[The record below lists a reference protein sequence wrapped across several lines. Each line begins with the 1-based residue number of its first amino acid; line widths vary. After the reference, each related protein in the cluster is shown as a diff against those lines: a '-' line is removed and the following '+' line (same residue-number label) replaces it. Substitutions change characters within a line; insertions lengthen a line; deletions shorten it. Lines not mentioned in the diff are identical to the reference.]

1 MARRGF
7 QVFGDLALTDD
18 GRELVLVRGAEMALA
33 QIRAGAEI
41 WQGTVQWDP
50 NAGLPMLQQ
59 ILVKGPDLR
68 VITQIFRSFLLR
80 TAGVVSV
87 DRLVCRFDRPAR
99 ALSVDFA
106 CTCEDG
112 AEAADVL
119 TFAIR

>member
-1 MARRGF
+1 MARGF
-7 QVFGDLALTDD
+7 QVPGDLALTDD
-18 GRELVLVRGAEMALA
+18 GRELVLVRGAELALQ

-68 VITQIFRSFLLR
+68 VITQIFRAFLQR

-87 DRLVCRFDRPAR
+87 DRLVCQFDRVAR
-99 ALSVDFA
+99 TLSVDFS
-106 CTCEDG
+106 CTCETG
-112 AEAADVL
+112 EEAADTL

>member
-1 MARRGF
+1 MSKGF
-7 QVFGDLALTDD
+7 QVAGDLALTAD
-18 GRELVLVRGAEMALA
+18 GRELVLVRGAELALQ

-68 VITQIFRSFLLR
+68 VITQIFRAFLQN

-87 DRLVCRFDRPAR
+87 DRLNCTFDRAAR
-99 ALSVDFA
+99 TLAVDFKVL
-106 CTCEDG
+106 CEDG
-112 AEAADVL
+112 SEAADTL
-119 TFAIR
+119 QFAIR